1 MVRLIIL
8 RLLESFFRHRW
19 LNLLPVVLLLAAGVA
34 YYSFFASPVYIV
46 RGVLYVQS
54 TSLLTSLLAVGDRPF
69 TTLTPAA
76 ATAAE
81 IDELLQTRAFVRAVI
96 ANTDLEGQMSLGEQV
111 VEETIEEARKAVW
124 AEAQGSNQVLVAAA
138 HEDPVIAYQLS
149 QGLVDSYIQWR
160 INSDR
165 EESAAAQAFFADLIA
180 GYRED
185 VEVARAALQEYLDTR
200 PAPFRGERPANEAM
214 EIGRLENAISLAQTR
229 YASALDKEE
238 DARLAM
244 AQAEGNVRRT
254 YYLIDAPAIPV
265 EPVTSLRRVAR
276 NLAVFGGVGLLL
288 SLLGIAGGA
297 LLDRTVRFPLD
308 LEQTSDVPVLAMVP
322 ADRPE
327 RLSRRAR
334 RRRQRLIREEAEEA
348 ERTPATTRA

>member
-1 MVRLIIL
+1 MARLIVL

-19 LNLLPVVLLLAAGVA
+19 LNLLPVVLLLGAGVA
-34 YYSFFASPVYIV
+34 YYGFLAEPVYIV
-46 RGVLYVQS
+46 RGVLYVQP
-54 TSLLTSLLAVGDRPF
+54 TSLLESLLPLPNEPF
-69 TTLTPAA
+69 TTLTPAD
-76 ATAAE
+76 ATASE

-96 ANTDLEGQMSLGEQV
+96 ANTDLEAQMSLGEEV
-111 VEETIEEARKAVW
+111 VEETIEEAREAVW
-124 AEAQGSNQVLVAAA
+124 AQAQGKNQVLVAAA
-138 HEDPVIAYQLS
+138 HENPLIAYQLA
-149 QGLVDSYIQWR
+149 QGMVDSYIQWR

-185 VEVARAALQEYLDTR
+185 VEMARAALRDYLDTH
-200 PAPFRGERPANEAM
+200 PAPFRGERPANEVL
-214 EIGRLENAISLAQTR
+214 EIGRLEGAITLAQTR

-244 AQAEGNVRRT
+244 ARAEGNVRRT

-276 NLAVFGGVGLLL
+276 SLAIFGGAGVLL
-288 SLLGIAGGA
+288 SVISVTGSA

-308 LEQTSDVPVLAMVP
+308 LEQTSDVPVLALVP
-322 ADRPE
+322 ADKPARQ
-327 RLSRRAR
+327 SRRERRRR
-334 RRRQRLIREEAEEA
+334 RRRQQAEEA
-348 ERTPATTRA
+348 EAAAATGRV